1 MFVDEAQVHMKAGR
15 GGDGCVGF
23 RREKFIPEGGPDGGD
38 GGKGGDVVLIGD
50 ENVSDLTK
58 FRFNPSIKAQNG
70 DSGRGRDQFGHA
82 GEDAEVRLPL
92 GTVVYDFETDR
103 VVTEITE
110 HKQRTV
116 LLYGGKGGLGNV
128 HFKSSVNRVPTQST
142 PGEPGQIGHFKL
154 VLKTIADVGLVG
166 YPNAGKSSLTNAL
179 TNAHPKM
186 APYPFTTLHANV
198 GIIEYPK
205 EYERIS
211 MADIPGLIEGASE
224 NRGLGHE
231 FLRHVER
238 CNLLLILL
246 DMAGTDARDP
256 LDDYKHLLAELK
268 NYQPELLKK
277 PILVAANKMDEE
289 VSLENLKRFKKKF
302 KKVKIWKISCL
313 TGEGLDE
320 LKVELKEEVKKGKMV
335 GVAAKIKA

>member
-1 MFVDEAQVHMKAGR
+1 
-15 GGDGCVGF
+15 
-23 RREKFIPEGGPDGGD
+23 
-38 GGKGGDVVLIGD
+38 
-50 ENVSDLTK
+50 VSVCWNWWQST
-58 FRFNPSIKAQNG
+58 Q
-70 DSGRGRDQFGHA
+70 
-82 GEDAEVRLPL
+82 
-92 GTVVYDFETDR
+92 ETDR
-103 VVTEITE
+103 IVTEITE

-142 PGEPGQIGHFKL
+142 PGEPGQVGHFKL

-289 VSLENLKRFKKKF
+289 AAAENLKRFKKKY

-320 LKVELKEEVKKGKMV
+320 LKMELKDRVKEGKLS
-335 GVAAKIKA
+335 GLKAK